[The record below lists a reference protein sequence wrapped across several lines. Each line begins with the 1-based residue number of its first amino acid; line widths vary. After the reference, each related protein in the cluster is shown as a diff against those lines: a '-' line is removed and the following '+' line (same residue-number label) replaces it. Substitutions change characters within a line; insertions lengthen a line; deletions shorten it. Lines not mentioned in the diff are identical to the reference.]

1 MLVKTMVILVM
12 KFKTMVILVKK
23 FELMLIMVV
32 VAHRG
37 DCKESGCVEKDCC
50 YDHLLIVIKII

>member
-1 MLVKTMVILVM
+1 MVLLVKTLKSTI
-12 KFKTMVILVKK
+12 ILVKK

-37 DCKESGCVEKDCC
+37 DCKESGGVEKDCC
-50 YDHLLIVIKII
+50 YDHLPR